1 MMFIGIMLPEVDGY
15 DVCRHVR
22 KYGGPVNGKA
32 YIAALTSV
40 DAPEL
45 LSQCQAAGMNEVMR
59 KPTSMQLLH
68 GVFKRA
74 KRHAREEKKKAKMSR
89 GRLKLGGLSADEVAA
104 QERPRPRR
112 INSYAPSDPFAKKEK
127 TDAEKEKEEREKC
140 VPVNLPRYT
149 DMLLASS
156 AARIRQSAHSRAST
170 SSGSNDDGFKRPSWI
185 ARLAGS
191 LCGGGSGMNN
201 SEIDVNDALGFTR
214 GGHRLGGG
222 DGRGRVVRA
231 TQHRRSHRGVRS
243 ASSSTRLH
251 QPFQPFHPRRAPS
264 PRTKRKKPT
273 NSSKTRATIHLPTRT
288 RTRCPCA

>member
-1 MMFIGIMLPEVDGY
+1 MEFDVMFIGIMLPEVDGY

-140 VPVNLPRYT
+140 VPGE
-149 DMLLASS
+149 LAEVHRHVTGVFRGAYPAVS
-156 AARIRQSAHSRAST
+156 ALTREHVI
-170 SSGSNDDGFKRPSWI
+170 GFKRRRLQTRI
-185 ARLAGS
+185 VDREAR
-191 LCGGGSGMNN
+191 
-201 SEIDVNDALGFTR
+201 GFPM
-214 GGHRLGGG
+214 
-222 DGRGRVVRA
+222 
-231 TQHRRSHRGVRS
+231 RRRIRDE
-243 ASSSTRLH
+243 
-251 QPFQPFHPRRAPS
+251 
-264 PRTKRKKPT
+264 
-273 NSSKTRATIHLPTRT
+273 
-288 RTRCPCA
+288 